1 MSKMKAIVTRPHQQT
16 GISQILKEYLRL
28 PQTVDAGEYRCQ
40 PRQFGGSPR
49 EPVIKRLMRQFGKP
63 VTVHGMGQ
71 PAQQGSLFRHWK
83 HVLRVVAR
91 ERLIHKD
98 VVEARTVDFATG
110 EFFGLELADGLANE
124 AQQDRAFRQLAE
136 IVGLVDQLQC
146 PPRVVRRRCSLR

>member
-1 MSKMKAIVTRPHQQT
+1 
-16 GISQILKEYLRL
+16 
-28 PQTVDAGEYRCQ
+28 
-40 PRQFGGSPR
+40 
-49 EPVIKRLMRQFGKP
+49 MRQFGKP
-63 VTVHGMGQ
+63 VPVHGMGQ

-98 VVEARTVDFATG
+98 VVEARNADFATG